1 MKKILLIAIVALLSF
16 NNAQAQLPDG
26 SIAPN
31 FDLTDLNGT
40 SHELYSYLDNGYTV
54 FLDFS
59 AVWCGPCWGYHIGG
73 TLEDLFENH
82 GPAGMSGVSPN
93 TTDDVMVFMIEGDGN
108 SLDCLNGL
116 NCSSSYGDW
125 VNGVNDTEPASGVT
139 LYPIICTDG
148 TANSTAVTSD
158 YSIGYW
164 PTIYM
169 VCPDRLTN
177 EVGQSSNPYGA
188 ISACPPPASN
198 DNDART
204 FDYAGETLTC
214 EGDLV
219 PEIMIQNYGISNLTN
234 LSIEVKVNGNSQS
247 ITPWTGN
254 LATYATDNVI
264 LPALTG
270 LANNDAVTIDVSQ
283 PNNYADADPSNN
295 PTVWFNVTMATQNT
309 NSYVTVQ
316 IVTDAYGSETTWDI
330 KDANGAVVL
339 SGGPYNDLSAAG
351 TTPQTPVTGTLNIN
365 ECHTFTIYDSYG
377 DGIDAGYGAGS
388 FTVTDGNGTILASG
402 GQFTDVDGAAFK
414 TGSASVGVNNFTSN
428 LSVYPNPVKDVLM
441 IEGDYTSAT
450 IYDVFGKSVL
460 TTEAQKTID
469 VSALSNGVYFVNINS
484 EKAITVKKITVAK

>member
-82 GPAGMSGVSPN
+82 GPAGMSGVSPS

-116 NCSSSYGDW
+116 NCSNTYGDW
-125 VNGVNDTEPASGVT
+125 VNGVNDTDSASGVT

-283 PNNYADADPSNN
+283 PNNYADADPTNN
-295 PTVWFNVTMATQNT
+295 PTISFNIQTATQNT
-309 NSYVTVQ
+309 HTDATVT
-316 IVTDAYGSETTWDI
+316 IETDAYGSETTWDI
-330 KDANGAVVL
+330 KDANGIVVM

-414 TGSASVGVNNFTSN
+414 TGSATATLNELISN
-428 LSVYPNPVKDVLM
+428 LSIYPNPVKNVLT
-441 IEGDYTSAT
+441 IEGNYTSVD
-450 IYDVFGKSVL
+450 I
-460 TTEAQKTID
+460 ID
-469 VSALSNGVYFVNINS
+469 VSGKLVLSSEYVKAINVKSLSDGVYMLNIKTENGI
-484 EKAITVKKITVAK
+484 AVKKITVAK

>member
-1 MKKILLIAIVALLSF
+1 
-16 NNAQAQLPDG
+16 
-26 SIAPN
+26 
-31 FDLTDLNGT
+31 
-40 SHELYSYLDNGYTV
+40 
-54 FLDFS
+54 
-59 AVWCGPCWGYHIGG
+59 
-73 TLEDLFENH
+73 
-82 GPAGMSGVSPN
+82 
-93 TTDDVMVFMIEGDGN
+93 MI
-108 SLDCLNGL
+108 
-116 NCSSSYGDW
+116 
-125 VNGVNDTEPASGVT
+125 
-139 LYPIICTDG
+139 
-148 TANSTAVTSD
+148 
-158 YSIGYW
+158 
-164 PTIYM
+164 
-169 VCPDRLTN
+169 CPDRLTT
-177 EVGQSSNPYGA
+177 EVGQSTSPY
-188 ISACPPPASN
+188 SFVNSCPPPASN

-264 LPALTG
+264 LPALSS

-283 PNNYADADPSNN
+283 PNNTTDADPSNN
-295 PTVWFNVTMATQNT
+295 PTVSFNVATATQNT
-309 NSYVTVQ
+309 HTNVTVT
-316 IVTDAYGSETTWDI
+316 IETDAYGAETTWDI
-330 KDANGAVVL
+330 KDANGTAVML
-339 SGGPYNDLSAAG
+339 GGPYNNLTAAG
-351 TTPQTPVTGTLNIN
+351 TTPQTPVAGTLNSN

-377 DGIDAGYGAGS
+377 DGIDAGYGTGTFSVVDA
-388 FTVTDGNGTILASG
+388 NGTTLASG
-402 GQFTDVDGAAFK
+402 GVFSNEDGAAFK